1 MHRNT
6 WKSQEREYAKKIHG
20 TRIPVTGRS
29 GSDIP
34 DITSHTIVG
43 EVKKGAVCSKK
54 TLKALEGIKEVGKY
68 THKYP
73 ILFQAHKE
81 KGKRDVQHV
90 VTLYLDDFLNI
101 AKHLVLKN
109 ENHNKL
115 LKSKPY
121 QYEMG

>member
-34 DITSHTIVG
+34 DINSHTIVG
-43 EVKKGAVCSKK
+43 EVKKGDVCSKK
-54 TLKALEGIKEVGKY
+54 TLKALEGIKEVGEY
-68 THKYP
+68 THKLP
-73 ILFQAHKE
+73 VLFQAHKE
-81 KGKRDVQHV
+81 KGKRDIQHV
-90 VTLYLDDFLNI
+90 VTLYLDDFLKI
-101 AKHLVLKN
+101 AEHLVLKN

-115 LKSKPY
+115 LKSR
-121 QYEMG
+121 EDLSI

>member
-1 MHRNT
+1 MRT
-6 WKSQEREYAKKIHG
+6 SSSRR

-43 EVKKGAVCSKK
+43 EVKKGDVCSKK
-54 TLKALEGIKEVGKY
+54 TLKALEGIKEVGEY

-81 KGKRDVQHV
+81 KGKRDIKHV
-90 VTLYLDDFLNI
+90 VTLYLDDFLDI

-115 LKSKPY
+115 LKSRKDLSI
-121 QYEMG
+121 